1 MTEIRGS
8 VSVGGA
14 IRGSVS
20 AGDAIRGSVSGTGS
34 LRGTPVPL
42 KVTHTDA
49 YEIAVRNGFEG
60 TEEEWLASLKGE
72 KGPKGDTGA
81 TGPQG
86 PKGDTGA
93 TGPRGPQGDK
103 GDKGDRGEP
112 GYTPKKGVDYWT
124 EDELEDIPDRVSQL
138 ANDVGYVTS
147 AVTNALAAQLA
158 VERERINSFTRM
170 EDGGTTGDAELQ
182 DIRVGYDGTVYPT
195 AGEAVRAQ
203 GKDLS
208 ETASK
213 VSGIYKELELTP
225 VQSKVTQYG
234 GTVGNI
240 LEGISLKKDTEY
252 KFTIVPGQVV
262 SDNNCYTRLHAA
274 NGTVLWTENLKG
286 KAELVVL
293 YTPTEDIEGAYIQ
306 QRYTVA
312 IEHEI
317 SCTCE
322 QTNTKT
328 ALDKLS
334 AELAEVADA
343 TKQQASNAAELQDI
357 RTGYD
362 GKVYETAGEAV
373 RAQVAETSSKVSGI
387 YEELELASVQSQV
400 TQYGGTVGNI
410 LEGISLKKDTE
421 YKFTIV
427 PGQVVSDNNCYT
439 RLHAANGTVLWTE
452 NLKGKAELVVLY
464 TPTEDIEGAYIQQR
478 YTVAIEHEISCTCE
492 QTNAKTAIERL
503 SDEVAEVVTEQASN
517 ATELQGI
524 RTGHDGTVYPT
535 AGEAVRAQI
544 ADVNDTFSDIV
555 EMLDM
560 PFRVSG
566 KKSHPS
572 GNIISNLSLE
582 FGKTYVFQF
591 TMSELSGTIA
601 IYARLYN
608 SAGTQLFASTLTNKP
623 EQTTYYTASDDLEG
637 AYVLIYYG
645 GNTATEVTCDV
656 TIEGQKG
663 KFDSIDERLYAL
675 EAAAYSYE
683 STFAT
688 KGNVRKQFIHPS
700 PDDDFCAC
708 ARGSIMAKEIKD
720 NFIANFSKEGDK
732 KDHVATVAIVD
743 DVAYMTYYSNMTN
756 VAETPSEHIARLVYC
771 PINAPNMMTYI
782 DLQTAGDTYDGKRV
796 TGIYDTVMMRKD
808 DNVLYL
814 MWTASLNGVYHR
826 LYRTF
831 DIATKQLSAIYKNNF
846 YVGAYGGVWNTT
858 NMAAALDSAGIE
870 HKPLSIDIGLMQK
883 LSTRTEG
890 GETWYYSGAYANLF
904 NCIVKSKDLVNWYY
918 VSAPTFENDSQYE
931 NATYCIGN
939 KVFYFVRQTED
950 NNTGFLTCY
959 HIDTDTWEDPVF
971 VADCQSRSDFIYT
984 GGNLYLVHA
993 PNDRQHLS
1001 LMKINQSR
1009 LNKSV
1014 EWQTGIVPGGIPYP
1028 FCIEHKNEI
1037 YIAYSQPYARI
1048 TLSKFSIQNMENSA
1062 IMEKLRTLVT
1072 G

>member
-72 KGPKGDTGA
+72 K
-81 TGPQG
+81 G

-225 VQSKVTQYG
+225 VQSK
-234 GTVGNI
+234 
-240 LEGISLKKDTEY
+240 
-252 KFTIVPGQVV
+252 
-262 SDNNCYTRLHAA
+262 
-274 NGTVLWTENLKG
+274 
-286 KAELVVL
+286 
-293 YTPTEDIEGAYIQ
+293 
-306 QRYTVA
+306 
-312 IEHEI
+312 
-317 SCTCE
+317 
-322 QTNTKT
+322 
-328 ALDKLS
+328 
-334 AELAEVADA
+334 
-343 TKQQASNAAELQDI
+343 
-357 RTGYD
+357 
-362 GKVYETAGEAV
+362 
-373 RAQVAETSSKVSGI
+373 
-387 YEELELASVQSQV
+387 V